1 MIIQDG
7 CSRGDAEAR
16 FYLLDKHGLI
26 KRSLGDKIREEID
39 GGFVRGDDEEWGTD
53 ETGLE
58 EVVQRVRPTVLIG
71 TSTHAGAFNVSSE
84 RRARVYN
91 LIGWHRKR
99 SSRKWR
105 STSTGRS
112 SSRWVSLHFCGVARA
127 ADATVNSSAT
137 RPSCANASVSR
148 SGSWPDIQRAEAP
161 TRSSGPK
168 TPMNGQV
175 ARRSS
180 PPGRRLTRCRC
191 PTRIRSIRGFS
202 WDASERTC
210 THGPPPHPRSVAE
223 CNNVCL
229 SLPSAPVSG

>member
-1 MIIQDG
+1 M
-7 CSRGDAEAR
+7 
-16 FYLLDKHGLI
+16 
-26 KRSLGDKIREEID
+26 
-39 GGFVRGDDEEWGTD
+39 RGDDEEWGTD

-202 WDASERTC
+202 GMHQSVHVLMGRPRTPAAWPNA
-210 THGPPPHPRSVAE
+210 TMS
-223 CNNVCL
+223 VCL
-229 SLPSAPVSG
+229 YRVRRSPADTTGCLRPSSTRASASGLSCPRQRG